1 MHVFL
6 IGKITHPLMMI
17 FLINQIL
24 SNKMGKE
31 KIGLNILMNLKLFF
45 IKKIVEGIKK
55 TNPSIGL
62 FINIKTDINN
72 ILLKFISLKLFFK
85 IHDIK

>member
-1 MHVFL
+1 MHEFL

-45 IKKIVEGIKK
+45 IKK
-55 TNPSIGL
+55 
-62 FINIKTDINN
+62 
-72 ILLKFISLKLFFK
+72 LLKVLKKL
-85 IHDIK
+85 ILALVYL